1 MKFPILRLE
10 LAVTLLLLTTCRPVV
25 QGTTEAL
32 FTPTERTQ
40 MSASN
45 EITAIVNKD
54 TTFDL
59 NGQQAQEVA
68 SLVNL
73 LQAYNEGEIDNVLVL
88 LDEGVVWS
96 DCDYQTGKAVE
107 FTGKPNVAEWIQQRL
122 SDQDQFEI
130 GHIAND
136 NPLNANVVGVSY
148 IKRQS
153 LTLANLGFAAGIQ
166 PQLATKVIFTSDHAR
181 ILAFA
186 NGPIG
191 GSPGACQL
199 K

>member
-10 LAVTLLLLTTCRPVV
+10 LAVTLLLLATCRPVV

-32 FTPTERTQ
+32 FTPTELTP

-45 EITAIVNKD
+45 EIAAIVNKD

-59 NGQQAQEVA
+59 NGQQARDVA

-73 LQAYNEGEIDNVLVL
+73 LQAYNDGEIDKVLVL
-88 LDEGVVWS
+88 LDKGVVWS
-96 DCDYQTGKAVE
+96 DCDYRTGKAVE
-107 FTGKPNVAEWIQQRL
+107 FTGKPNVAKWIQQRL

-130 GHIAND
+130 SRIANE
-136 NPLNANVVGVSY
+136 NPSNTNVVGVSY

-153 LTLANLGFAAGIQ
+153 LTLSKLGFADGIQ
-166 PQLATKVIFTSDHAR
+166 PQLATKVIFASDHAR

-191 GSPGACQL
+191 GSPEACQL